1 MPMTIALAGK
11 GGTGKTTVA
20 ALLTKY
26 LIEQNVGSV
35 LAIDA
40 DPSANLNLAL
50 GMPLDETIGDIRE
63 GMLDQVGPGGA
74 IGANSGM
81 SKADYLEYE
90 IEYALVEDE
99 HVDLLAMGRPEGQGC
114 YCPVNHLL
122 REIIDRLG
130 RSYDVVIIDN
140 EAGMEHLSRRTT
152 RDVDVLLI
160 VTDPSMRG
168 VVAAGHIAELS
179 RDLEI
184 NVAQA
189 HLVVNRVQNLESIGM
204 KNGLPPAL
212 HEKIEEFDIPLAGT
226 IPNAPEIMALD
237 AEGRPL
243 VELEESSEIY
253 RAIQEIAHMTLPVFS
268 RQ

>member
-1 MPMTIALAGK
+1 MPLTIAMAGK

-26 LIEQNVGSV
+26 LIEQNLGSI

-50 GMPLDETIGDIRE
+50 GMPLNETIGDIRE
-63 GMLDQVGPGGA
+63 GMLDQVGPGGS

-90 IEYALVEDE
+90 IEYALVEGQ

-168 VVAAGHIAELS
+168 VVAAGNIAELS

-184 NVAQA
+184 NVAQSY
-189 HLVVNRVQNLESIGM
+189 LVVNRVQPLEAVGM

-212 HEKIEEFDIPLAGT
+212 HEKIEELDIPLAGT
-226 IPNAPEIMALD
+226 IPNAPEIMNLD

-243 VELEESSEIY
+243 VDLSENSAVYQAI
-253 RAIQEIAHMTLPVFS
+253 RAIAKETVLLLPT
-268 RQ
+268 

>member
-1 MPMTIALAGK
+1 MTVALAGK

-26 LIEQNVGSV
+26 LIEQNVGTI

-50 GMPLDETIGDIRE
+50 GMPLESTIGDIRE
-63 GMLDQVGPGGA
+63 DMLDQVGPTGA
-74 IGANSGM
+74 IGLNAAM

-90 IEYALVEDE
+90 IEYALVEGRQ
-99 HVDLLAMGRPEGQGC
+99 VDLLAMGRPEGQGC

-130 RSYDVVIIDN
+130 RAYDVVVIDN

-168 VVAAGHIAELS
+168 VVAAGHIAKLSQEL
-179 RDLEI
+179 DI
-184 NVAQA
+184 NVANSF
-189 HLVVNRVQNLESIGM
+189 LVVNRVM
-204 KNGLPPAL
+204 NGTLPPVL
-212 HEKIEEFDIPLAGT
+212 QEKIDAFDVPLAGT
-226 IPNAPEIMALD
+226 IPMAPEIMALD
-237 AEGRPL
+237 ARGRPL
-243 VELEESSEIY
+243 VELSEDSETY
-253 RAIQEIAHMTLPVFS
+253 RAIKEIAHTTLPVVSYQSAVNS

>member
-1 MPMTIALAGK
+1 MPLTIAMAGK

-26 LIEQNVGSV
+26 LIEQNLGSI

-50 GMPLDETIGDIRE
+50 GMPLNETIGDIRE
-63 GMLDQVGPGGA
+63 GMLDQVGPGGS

-90 IEYALVEDE
+90 IEYALVEGQ

-168 VVAAGHIAELS
+168 VVAAGNIAELS

-184 NVAQA
+184 NVAQSY
-189 HLVVNRVQNLESIGM
+189 LVVNRVQPLEAVGM

-212 HEKIEEFDIPLAGT
+212 NEKIEELDIPLAGT
-226 IPNAPEIMALD
+226 IPNAPEIMNLD

-243 VELEESSEIY
+243 VDLSENSAVYQAI
-253 RAIQEIAHMTLPVFS
+253 RAIAKETVLLLPT
-268 RQ
+268 

>member
-1 MPMTIALAGK
+1 MPLTIAMAGK

-26 LIEQNVGSV
+26 LIEQNLGSI

-50 GMPLDETIGDIRE
+50 GMPLNETIGDIRE
-63 GMLDQVGPGGA
+63 GMLDQVGPGGS
-74 IGANSGM
+74 IGANTGM

-90 IEYALVEDE
+90 IEYALAEGE

-130 RSYDVVIIDN
+130 RSYGVVIIDN

-179 RDLEI
+179 RNLDI
-184 NVAQA
+184 NVARSY
-189 HLVVNRVQNLESIGM
+189 LVVNRVQNLDSIGLT
-204 KNGLPPAL
+204 NGLPPAL
-212 HEKIEEFDIPLAGT
+212 HEKIGELDIPLAGT
-226 IPNAPEIMALD
+226 IPNAPEIMTLD

-243 VELEESSEIY
+243 VELDEDSEIY
-253 RAIQEIAHMTLPVFS
+253 RAIKEIARTTLPVIS
-268 RQ
+268 HQ

>member
-1 MPMTIALAGK
+1 MTLTIALAGK

-26 LIEQNVGSV
+26 LIEQGSGSI

-50 GMPLDETIGDIRE
+50 GLPLHETIGDIRE
-63 GMLDQVGPGGA
+63 GMLDQVGPNGA
-74 IGANSGM
+74 IGGNAGL

-90 IEYALVEDE
+90 IEYALMEGE

-130 RSYDVVIIDN
+130 QAYDVVLVDN

-152 RDVDVLLI
+152 RDVDVLFI
-160 VTDPSMRG
+160 VTDPSLRG
-168 VVAAGHIAELS
+168 VVAAGHIAKISQEL
-179 RDLEI
+179 DI
-184 NVAQA
+184 NIRQVY
-189 HLVVNRVQNLESIGM
+189 LIVNRAM
-204 KNGLPPAL
+204 NGLPPAL
-212 HEKIEEFDIPLAGT
+212 QEAIDELDVPLAGT
-226 IPNAPEIMALD
+226 LPNDAGITTLD

-243 VELEESSEIY
+243 VELSEDSALY
-253 RAIQEIAHMTLPVFS
+253 HAIRGIAQKTLLV
-268 RQ
+268 QTVTGE